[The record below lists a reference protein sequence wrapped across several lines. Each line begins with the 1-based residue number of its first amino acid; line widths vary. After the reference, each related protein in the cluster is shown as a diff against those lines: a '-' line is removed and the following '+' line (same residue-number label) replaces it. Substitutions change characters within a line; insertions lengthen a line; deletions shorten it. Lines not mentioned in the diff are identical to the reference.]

1 MPEEVE
7 VLRVPEHVDQYRD
20 IDLKLLPGEVVD
32 EIIPMSPF
40 SKIRSYVLCG
50 LMVLFG
56 YSLYMLFSAPSIT
69 VTALIPP
76 AVIFLATYFVWH
88 MGITKDLKSLVLS
101 IIKYV
106 IGLLLISYVL
116 AFVANFF
123 SPVLGLAEWLGL
135 EVPETMVSFNPV
147 DNISLILAYLAGLAN
162 AFIMPLAPHLR
173 LVSLVIIV
181 SCLFAAVLIYFSSK
195 GQLYYLTNKRIV
207 VRRKF
212 GTVQVT
218 TLPLDGLVEV
228 TAFQGFFGRLFG
240 YGDVMLTMVSGGGAV
255 ESLKPKSAEPIGS
268 FYEVKRKLEGVKD
281 VWQLKDK
288 IITLRDKY
296 VEAAYLER
304 IEGELKRIRKAVEG
318 KEAPVLIKE
327 SSAEGQENSE
337 A

>member
-1 MPEEVE
+1 MSEEVE
-7 VLRVPEHVDQYRD
+7 VLKVPEHVDQYRD

-32 EIIPMSPF
+32 EIIQMSPF
-40 SKIRSYVLCG
+40 SKVRSYVLCG
-50 LMVLFG
+50 LIALFG
-56 YSLYMLFSAPSIT
+56 YSVYMLFSASSIT

-76 AVIFLATYFVWH
+76 VAIFLVTYFVWH
-88 MGITKDLKSLVLS
+88 MDITRDLKSLVFS
-101 IIKYV
+101 IIKYM
-106 IGLLLISYVL
+106 IGLMMISYVL
-116 AFVANFF
+116 AFAANFF
-123 SPVLGLAEWLGL
+123 SPILGLAEWLGL
-135 EVPETMVSFNPV
+135 GVSETMVSLNPA

-162 AFIMPLAPHLR
+162 AFIMPIAPHLR
-173 LVSLVIIV
+173 LMSLVLII
-181 SCLFAAVLIYFSSK
+181 SCLAASLLIYFSSR

-240 YGDVMLTMVSGGGAV
+240 YGDVTLTIVSGGGAV
-255 ESLKPKSAEPIGS
+255 ESLKPKPAEPVGS

-288 IITLRDKY
+288 IIMLRDRY

-304 IEGELKRIRKAVEG
+304 IEGELKRIRKVVEG
-318 KEAPVLIKE
+318 KEAPVLMNEKTVE
-327 SSAEGQENSE
+327 KQENT
-337 A
+337 

>member
-1 MPEEVE
+1 MSKEVE
-7 VLRVPEHVDQYRD
+7 VLRIPEHADQYQD

-50 LMVLFG
+50 LLALFS
-56 YSLYMLFSAPSIT
+56 YSLYMLFSASSIT

-76 AVIFLATYFVWH
+76 AVTFLVTYFIWH
-88 MGITKDLKSLVLS
+88 MSVTKDLKSLVFS

-106 IGLLLISYVL
+106 IGLMMISYVL

-123 SPVLGLAEWLGL
+123 SPILGLAEWLGL
-135 EVPETMVSFNPV
+135 EVPETMVSINPV
-147 DNISLILAYLAGLAN
+147 DNVGLILTYLAGLAN

-173 LVSLVIIV
+173 LVSLVLIV
-181 SCLFAAVLIYFSSK
+181 SCLVAALLIYFSSK

-212 GTVQVT
+212 GTMQVT
-218 TLPLDGLVEV
+218 TLPLDGLAEV

-240 YGDVMLTMVSGGGAV
+240 YGDIVLTMVSGGGAV
-255 ESLKPKSAEPIGS
+255 ESLKPKSAEPVGS
-268 FYEVKRKLEGVKD
+268 FYEVKRRLEGVKD

-288 IITLRDKY
+288 IIMLRDKY

-304 IEGELKRIRKAVEG
+304 IEGELKKIRKAVEG
-318 KEAPVLIKE
+318 KRAPVLIDEK
-327 SSAEGQENSE
+327 QEEKQGNSE
-337 A
+337 